1 MLRRKAEEEEEKA
14 ALVVGAGGGGV
25 GARPHEYENARRENS
40 CHCLTQPTPTP
51 CPRTLQ
57 AESVSAVAK
66 GGREGERTASHAMA
80 CVSFSTTLPSSLPPL
95 PVCSSLLHHPTAPAV
110 LTFTHLT
117 FLSPEPGS
125 GWPRARVLKNYMPN
139 RNCMFNIS
147 NNKQRQQQQ

>member
-1 MLRRKAEEEEEKA
+1 M
-14 ALVVGAGGGGV
+14 VGAGGGGV

-51 CPRTLQ
+51 YPAPSKRSLCLCG
-57 AESVSAVAK
+57 
-66 GGREGERTASHAMA
+66 GGRGRTASNAMA
-80 CVSFSTTLPSSLPPL
+80 CVSFSTTLPSSLPAASLL
-95 PVCSSLLHHPTAPAV
+95 PSCTPLLHHATAPAV

-147 NNKQRQQQQ
+147 NNKQGQQ

>member
-1 MLRRKAEEEEEKA
+1 MEEKA

-51 CPRTLQ
+51 CPAPSKRSLCLQ
-57 AESVSAVAK
+57 LLRE
-66 GGREGERTASHAMA
+66 GGREGGRTASHAMA
-80 CVSFSTTLPSSLPPL
+80 CVSFSTTLPSSLPPPL
-95 PVCSSLLHHPTAPAV
+95 SVCSSLLHHPTAPAV

-139 RNCMFNIS
+139 RNCMFSIS
-147 NNKQRQQQQ
+147 NNKQGQQQ